1 MCSCK
6 GTNSSGTNL
15 CCFFVPC
22 HIPLPVH
29 FSAQEIVLRK
39 GPSTLTCCPGVAGA
53 QLNKHIHINFTL
65 SFFRCTCTA
74 GWTGSQCN
82 EDINECDSDPCLNG
96 GTCYES
102 VVQGQFI
109 CLCPPF
115 YTGDSCQQRY
125 NPCDPHYNPCINN
138 STCLAQ
144 ADASATLFARC
155 SCQHGFSGS
164 QCEVDINECSSR
176 PCKNNATC
184 LDLINRFSCN
194 CTPGYYG
201 SLCELDIDECEV
213 LPCLHGGSCLNKL
226 GGYLCL
232 CLPGFT
238 GIIHSL
244 NVNLFSQGRWLSP
257 LFCIFELLHKQR
269 HSSMPRGV
277 YLTNKK
283 QWLLNSAKKIYL
295 LNPILFLSAH
305 PCNLSRSD
313 WCCTEIFL
321 KSLWYS
327 FNYSAYISMSN
338 MNAYYFGRI

>member
-1 MCSCK
+1 MQADA
-6 GTNSSGTNL
+6 
-15 CCFFVPC
+15 
-22 HIPLPVH
+22 I
-29 FSAQEIVLRK
+29 
-39 GPSTLTCCPGVAGA
+39 PGVKQSFQA
-53 QLNKHIHINFTL
+53 QCEKHVQPGYSYQCVCLPGWEGTFCEYESNECNPEPCKNNGTCTDLFN
-65 SFFRCTCTA
+65 SYQCTCTA

-144 ADASATLFARC
+144 VDGTPLCVCKKGFEGAYCEIDTDECISHPCWNHGLCVDGVNSYRC

-226 GGYLCL
+226 GGYRCL

-244 NVNLFSQGRWLSP
+244 NVSLFPQGRWLSP
-257 LFCIFELLHKQR
+257 LLCIFKLLHKQR
-269 HSSMPRGV
+269 HSTMPRGV
-277 YLTNKK
+277 
-283 QWLLNSAKKIYL
+283 Q
-295 LNPILFLSAH
+295 
-305 PCNLSRSD
+305 
-313 WCCTEIFL
+313 EIT
-321 KSLWYS
+321 
-327 FNYSAYISMSN
+327 
-338 MNAYYFGRI
+338 